1 MPTWRGL
8 RTGSR
13 TTQRPSTASWSPRR
27 PGGRRQGGLEEPRIR
42 TPHRAGP
49 RRHRQRSNS
58 HRHRAPPPHRPR
70 RRPASP
76 SWTTAASPNSAS
88 TTSSQ
93 PPTAP
98 TPHSGKPGRAV
109 YRQTADSG
117 LTHVPKPVG
126 STGGGSGA
134 GRAPVLRKRR
144 VGGQPALLRRRWSK
158 LPMSPPTRQPSAGR
172 CDPGLGPTTGG
183 VPGSEPASDRGQGAC
198 PSRTEPEVPQTRAL
212 GKLGQRDPLSRQ
224 RYCSRS
230 KDLARGTQAAY
241 GRLQRKPRLV
251 RVQPIF
257 SQLSRGT

>member
-70 RRPASP
+70 RRPHHRHGLRP
-76 SWTTAASPNSAS
+76 HHRNSAS
-88 TTSSQ
+88 TTSSK

-117 LTHVPKPVG
+117 LTHVLKPGG

-158 LPMSPPTRQPSAGR
+158 LPRVGSAEARLRRRVGPDPSNVYRA
-172 CDPGLGPTTGG
+172 CSLHAF
-183 VPGSEPASDRGQGAC
+183 EPADAATFSWAVRPRTRTHHRRRAGVGAG
-198 PSRTEPEVPQTRAL
+198 L
-212 GKLGQRDPLSRQ
+212 
-224 RYCSRS
+224 
-230 KDLARGTQAAY
+230 
-241 GRLQRKPRLV
+241 
-251 RVQPIF
+251 
-257 SQLSRGT
+257 